1 MMLFWFKKKKKK
13 AVYLF
18 QEEMKHLSASSFVTF
33 SILYLVSQ

>member
-1 MMLFWFKKKKKK
+1 MMLFWFKKKKK